1 MSDSDNEKDE
11 AGGIDKEQL
20 RRIEQNDIKTNKKD
34 KRKKRLENKGIKVN
48 DSDSEVSLQGGAS
61 DNEASGDDATTKKK
75 KETEKTPE
83 HAPLKKTDEEI
94 KKSQF
99 LGEKFGHF
107 KIGSYLRIELKLDKE
122 ISRKLEPDYPVVLCS
137 LKH

>member
-11 AGGIDKEQL
+11 AGEIDKEQL

-34 KRKKRLENKGIKVN
+34 KRKKRLENQGIKVH
-48 DSDSEVSLQGGAS
+48 DSDSAVSLQGGAS
-61 DNEASGDDATTKKK
+61 DNEASGDDEPTKKK

>member
-11 AGGIDKEQL
+11 AADIDKEQL

-48 DSDSEVSLQGGAS
+48 DSDSEVSLQGGGS
-61 DNEASGDDATTKKK
+61 DDEESGDDEPTKKK

>member
-11 AGGIDKEQL
+11 EIDKEQL
-20 RRIEQNDIKTNKKD
+20 RKIEQNDIKTNKKD
-34 KRKKRLENKGIKVN
+34 KRKKRLENRGIKEK
-48 DSDSEVSLQGGAS
+48 DSDSEVSLQGGS
-61 DNEASGDDATTKKK
+61 DDGESGDETKKEK
-75 KETEKTPE
+75 VKDKTPE
-83 HAPLKKTDEEI
+83 HAPLKKTDDEV